1 MTDED
6 NAYQG
11 KLLLIW
17 FFTSCSFH
25 SSTGAAQSMKFFP
38 KKGIN
43 ILNWLQNYDFQTDL
57 TQLVLVIR
65 SLTID
70 N

>member
-38 KKGIN
+38 KKRN
-43 ILNWLQNYDFQTDL
+43 QYS
-57 TQLVLVIR
+57 QLVTEL
-65 SLTID
+65 
-70 N
+70 

>member
-1 MTDED
+1 MAVTAVEQV
-6 NAYQG
+6 NRLRIRFA
-11 KLLLIW
+11 
-17 FFTSCSFH
+17 SCSFH